1 MLLRI
6 RNEDGSLSLPGSFLP
21 AAERY
26 DMMCAIDRWVIQ
38 HLFAAQGAVLGR
50 DAVAI
55 EGNGISLATINLSG
69 ASLNDE
75 SFLAFVHDAIQQFNI
90 NPRSICFEIT
100 ETVAITHFDRA
111 IRLVTALRE
120 IGCRFALDDF
130 GSGLSSF
137 GYLKNLP
144 MDFLKID
151 GGLVRNIIENSID
164 AAMVVAINDIG
175 HVMGLQTIAEYVEND
190 AIRAKLASIGVDYI
204 QGFGIEIP
212 HPFPVDDFKAEIHIH
227 D

>member
-38 HLFAAQGAVLGR
+38 HLFSAQGALLSR
-50 DAVAI
+50 DAVAL

-75 SFLAFVHDAIQQFNI
+75 SFLDFVRDAIQLFNI
-90 NPRSICFEIT
+90 NPRTICFEIT

-151 GGLVRNIIENSID
+151 SLTCRPD
-164 AAMVVAINDIG
+164 
-175 HVMGLQTIAEYVEND
+175 
-190 AIRAKLASIGVDYI
+190 
-204 QGFGIEIP
+204 
-212 HPFPVDDFKAEIHIH
+212 FPRRR
-227 D
+227 

>member
-1 MLLRI
+1 MGILTVPLMAKAFGGRPSAGTLLPMI
-6 RNEDGSLSLPGSFLP
+6 IIAD
-21 AAERY
+21 
-26 DMMCAIDRWVIQ
+26 C
-38 HLFAAQGAVLGR
+38 FAL
-50 DAVAI
+50 
-55 EGNGISLATINLSG
+55 
-69 ASLNDE
+69 
-75 SFLAFVHDAIQQFNI
+75 
-90 NPRSICFEIT
+90 
-100 ETVAITHFDRA
+100 FDRA

-151 GGLVRNIIENSID
+151 GGLVRHIVENPID
-164 AAMVVAINDIG
+164 AAMVGAINDIG

-190 AIRAKLASIGVDYI
+190 AIRNKLASIGVDYI

-212 HPFPVDDFKAEIHIH
+212 HPLLVDSLETRVDVR